1 MKTDD
6 ISNLRRIVSDWRN
19 SRYQINER
27 IAISELLAHIDAQ
40 ASQIA
45 TLKAAL
51 RKDRFFRV
59 WANTRSTN
67 VDTVTK
73 IADRQL
79 AKEYPDID
87 WGGQP

>member
-1 MKTDD
+1 MTDEELTTCH
-6 ISNLRRIVSDWRN
+6 NLLDMLQDCNGEVADYWGRML
-19 SRYQINER
+19 E
-27 IAISELLAHIDAQ
+27 HIDGQ
-40 ASQIA
+40 SSQIA